1 MAVYKIFPTKDATI
15 YSRYPTM
22 NTGLD
27 SILEANADF
36 STGVPHVSRYLVQFD
51 QDEINSIINDKIG
64 TSNYYDNSFSRQIDL
79 VNYIANIQNL
89 NVDTTLEAYAIS
101 GSWGM
106 GTGHFN
112 DSPST
117 TNGCNWEFR
126 TFEGQDEWITLREE
140 DVRLPLNLPFELGI
154 EESKS
159 IVLSDYVTASYGAVV
174 GGGTWYTGS
183 QLSLTIDP
191 SQSYSYSSNKDLRMD
206 VTNIIKNWYEYSSFG
221 EGDVQLPQDLPF
233 ELGLEAF
240 ANDGFIVK
248 QSENDEFVAN
258 INKQAKIQFYSVDT
272 NTIYPPELQ
281 FKWDDFIHTTSS
293 AISTINTT
301 ELVASLDNNPGTFR
315 RNSVHKFRVNCR
327 PQFPTRTYQTG
338 SYFTQR
344 NYLPTSSHYA
354 VKDLDTNEFVINFDD
369 TYTKISAD
377 TKSNYFTLYMN
388 GLEPERYYKLLFK
401 VVLDGE
407 TIVLDDNYYF
417 KVING

>member
-1 MAVYKIFPTKDATI
+1 MAVYKIFPPQDATI

-51 QDEINSIINDKIG
+51 QNEIDSIINDKIG
-64 TSNYYDNSFSRQIDL
+64 TASYYDENFSRQIDL
-79 VNYIANIQNL
+79 VNYVANIQNL
-89 NVDTTLEAYAIS
+89 NVDTTLEAYAVS
-101 GSWGM
+101 GAWGM

-112 DSPST
+112 DSPYT
-117 TNGCNWEFR
+117 TNGCNWKYR
-126 TFEGQDEWITLREE
+126 TFENQDEWITLREA
-140 DVRLPLNLPFELGI
+140 DIRIPQNLPFELGL

-159 IVLSDYVTASYGAVV
+159 IVLSNYATASYDTVV

-191 SQSYSYSSNKDLRMD
+191 SQSYSYSSNKDLRLD
-206 VTNIIKNWYEYSSFG
+206 VTNVIRNWYEYSTHI
-221 EGDVQLPQDLPF
+221 EADIEIPQNFPF
-233 ELGLEAF
+233 ELGVEVF
-240 ANDGFIVK
+240 PNDGFIIK
-248 QSENDEFVAN
+248 QSDKDEFISN
-258 INKQAKIQFYSVDT
+258 LNRQAKIQFYSVDT

-281 FKWDDFIHTTSS
+281 FKWDDFTHTTSS
-293 AISTINTT
+293 DIPTIDTT
-301 ELVASLDNNPGTFR
+301 ELVASLDNNPGKFR
-315 RNSVHKFRVNCR
+315 NDSVHKFRINCR
-327 PQFPTRTYQTG
+327 PQFPARTYITS

-344 NYLPTSSHYA
+344 NYLPVTSYYA

-369 TYTKISAD
+369 IYTKISAD
-377 TKSNYFTLYMN
+377 NKSNFFTLYMN

-407 TIVLDDNYYF
+407 TIMLDDNYYF
-417 KVING
+417 KIING

>member
-36 STGVPHVSRYLVQFD
+36 SITIPHVSRYLIQFD
-51 QDEINSIINDKIG
+51 QDEINSLFTDKITG
-64 TSNYYDNSFSRQIDL
+64 NYQINL
-79 VNYIANIQNL
+79 KNYIANLQNL
-89 NVDTTLEAYAIS
+89 NVDTELEAYPIS

-112 DSPST
+112 DNPTT
-117 TNGCNWEFR
+117 TNGCNWKFK
-126 TFEGQDEWITLREE
+126 TYEGQGGW
-140 DVRLPLNLPFELGI
+140 
-154 EESKS
+154 S
-159 IVLSDYVTASYGAVV
+159 ISNFSAYVTASYDTVE

-183 QLSLTIDP
+183 NLELEITS
-191 SQSYSYSSNKDLRMD
+191 SQTYTYSSNKDLNLN
-206 VTNIIKNWYEYSSFG
+206 VTNILRNWYSHSLDNTKG
-221 EGDVQLPQDLPF
+221 
-233 ELGLEAF
+233 F
-240 ANDGFIVK
+240 ANDGFIIK

-281 FKWDDFIHTTSS
+281 FKWNDFAHSASS

-315 RNSVHKFRVNCR
+315 RSSVHKFRVNCR

-344 NYLPTSSHYA
+344 NYLPTSSYYA

-401 VVLDGE
+401 IVLDGE

>member
-64 TSNYYDNSFSRQIDL
+64 TSNYYDNDFSRQIDL

-112 DSPST
+112 DSPTT
-117 TNGCNWEFR
+117 TNGCNWKYK
-126 TFEGQDEWITLREE
+126 TFEGQDQWTTSSFS
-140 DVRLPLNLPFELGI
+140 P
-154 EESKS
+154 
-159 IVLSDYVTASYGAVV
+159 YVTASYDTVK

-183 QLSLTIDP
+183 QLSLIIDP
-191 SQSYSYSSNKDLRMD
+191 SQSYSYSSNKDLKMD

-221 EGDVQLPQDLPF
+221 EGDVQLPQNLPF

-240 ANDGFIVK
+240 PNDGFIIK
-248 QSENDEFVAN
+248 QSENDEFVSN

-281 FKWDDFIHTTSS
+281 FKWNDFIHTTSS

>member
-1 MAVYKIFPTKDATI
+1 MAIYKLFPTKDATL

-27 SILEANADF
+27 SILETWADY
-36 STGVPHVSRYLVQFD
+36 STGTAHVSRYLIKFD
-51 QDEINSIINDKIG
+51 QSEINSLFDTKVIN
-64 TSNYYDNSFSRQIDL
+64 NYQIDL
-79 VNYIANIQNL
+79 VNYIANIKNL
-89 NVDTTLEAYAIS
+89 NLDTTLEVYAVS
-101 GSWGM
+101 QSWGM

-112 DSPST
+112 DNPIT
-117 TNGCNWEFR
+117 TNGCNWVYR
-126 TFEGQDEWITLREE
+126 TYEGQDAWLTS
-140 DVRLPLNLPFELGI
+140 NFAPFSTG
-154 EESKS
+154 SFNS
-159 IVLSDYVTASYGAVV
+159 VNGGA
-174 GGGTWYTGS
+174 TWYSGS
-183 QLSLTIDP
+183 NLGYTVEVNKE
-191 SQSYSYSSNKDLRMD
+191 YSYSSTKDLKVD
-206 VTNIIKNWYEYSSFG
+206 VTGIVKTWYSASKG
-221 EGDVQLPQDLPF
+221 IEGDISVPFSLPI
-233 ELGLEAF
+233 ELGIPAF
-240 ANDGFIVK
+240 PNDGFIIK
-248 QSENDEFVAN
+248 QSDNDEFVAN
-258 INKQAKIQFYSVDT
+258 VNKQAKLQFYSVDT

-281 FKWDDFIHTTSS
+281 FKWDDFTYTTSS

-315 RNSVHKFRVNCR
+315 RSSVHKFRVNCR

-344 NYLPTSSHYA
+344 NYLPTSSYYA

-407 TIVLDDNYYF
+407 TIILDDNYYF
-417 KVING
+417 KIING

>member
-36 STGVPHVSRYLVQFD
+36 STTTPHVSRYLIQFD

-64 TSNYYDNSFSRQIDL
+64 TTNYYNNNFSRQIDL

-89 NVDTTLEAYAIS
+89 NVDTALEAYAIS

-117 TNGCNWEFR
+117 TNGCNWKFK
-126 TFEGQDEWITLREE
+126 TYEGQGEWATSS
-140 DVRLPLNLPFELGI
+140 F
-154 EESKS
+154 SA
-159 IVLSDYVTASYGAVV
+159 YVTASYDTVK

-221 EGDVQLPQDLPF
+221 EGDVQLPQNLPF

-240 ANDGFIVK
+240 PNDGFIIK

-258 INKQAKIQFYSVDT
+258 VNKQAKIQFYSVDT

-281 FKWDDFIHTTSS
+281 FKWDDFSHTTSS
-293 AISTINTT
+293 VISTINTT

-315 RNSVHKFRVNCR
+315 RSSVHKFRVNCR

-401 VVLDGE
+401 IVLDGE

>member
-1 MAVYKIFPTKDATI
+1 MAVYKLFPTKDATI

-27 SILEANADF
+27 SIIEALADY
-36 STGVPHVSRYLVQFD
+36 STGTAHVSRYFIQFD
-51 QDEINSIINDKIG
+51 QTEINTLFTDFIG
-64 TSNYYDNSFSRQIDL
+64 TSSYQFNL
-79 VNYIANIQNL
+79 VNYISNIHNL
-89 NVDTTLEAYAIS
+89 NVNTELEAYAIS
-101 GSWGM
+101 GSWQM

-112 DSPST
+112 DDPLT
-117 TNGCNWEFR
+117 TNGCNWKFK
-126 TFEGQDEWITLREE
+126 TFEGQDAWSTSA
-140 DVRLPLNLPFELGI
+140 F
-154 EESKS
+154 ST
-159 IVLSDYVTASYGAVV
+159 YVTASYRGVE
-174 GGGTWYTGS
+174 GGGTWYTSSNLGLE
-183 QLSLTIDP
+183 LSA
-191 SQSYSYSSNKDLRMD
+191 SKVYSYSSDKDLILN
-206 VTNIIKNWYEYSSFG
+206 VTNISRNWYSHSLNSSNG
-221 EGDVQLPQDLPF
+221 F
-233 ELGLEAF
+233 E
-240 ANDGFIVK
+240 NNGFIVK
-248 QSENDEFVAN
+248 QGDQDEFVASR
-258 INKQAKIQFYSVDT
+258 NKQAKIQFYSVDT

-281 FKWDDFIHTTSS
+281 VKWDDFTYSTSS

-301 ELVASLDNNPGTFR
+301 ELVTSLDNNPGKFR
-315 RNSVHKFRVNCR
+315 RDSVHKFRVNCR

-344 NYLPTSSHYA
+344 NYLPTSSYYA

-407 TIVLDDNYYF
+407 TIILDDNYYF